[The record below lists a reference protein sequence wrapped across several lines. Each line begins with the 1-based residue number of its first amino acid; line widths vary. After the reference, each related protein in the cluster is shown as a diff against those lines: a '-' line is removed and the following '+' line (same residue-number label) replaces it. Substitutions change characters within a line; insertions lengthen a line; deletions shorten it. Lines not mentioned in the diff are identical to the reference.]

1 MRSLNWKLTLAL
13 LLVVAVSVGL
23 TAYLTNLRTASEFSR
38 YISQGRLSY
47 VEQVQETLSEYYA
60 DTGSWQGVQGL
71 FDDLPRFG
79 TYRLVLADG
88 SGVIVGD
95 SDADWL
101 GKTTTQIGLAD
112 PASVVVSGQQ
122 VGALYLVSSS
132 TGQGQG
138 KGQMAGPGGPEQQP
152 LTGEDQDFLNRF
164 NRSLAIA
171 AAVGAVVA
179 ILLGLVLTRQIT
191 RPIKELKKG
200 ASRIAAGRLGYR
212 VKVKSQDEFG
222 ELARSFNSMA
232 TSLQNNEEARQ
243 RLLADIAHEL
253 RTPLSVIEGTV
264 DAMLD
269 GVFEADASNL
279 RSIKEETAL
288 LTRLVADLRD
298 LSLAESGQLKLELEP
313 VDLADLVR
321 RLVSQTE
328 VMARQKDITLRLD
341 TAEQLPQV
349 QADGKRIE
357 QVVANLLSNALHHT
371 PAGGSIAVTV
381 ARAGS
386 VPEYQGGKEDVLVS
400 IADTGEGIPAQHLPH
415 VFERLYRVDDARS
428 RKRGGAGLGLAI
440 ARQMVELHRGRI
452 WVDSDP
458 GKGSRFSFTLPVSGQ
473 A

>member
-23 TAYLTNLRTASEFSR
+23 TAYLTNLRTASEFSQ
-38 YISQGRLSY
+38 YVSQGRLAY
-47 VEQVQETLSEYYA
+47 VEQLQETLSDYYA

-71 FDDLPRFG
+71 FDDLPQYG
-79 TYRLVLADG
+79 SYRLVLADN

-95 SDADWL
+95 TDGDWL
-101 GKTTTQIGLAD
+101 GDTASQIGLTD
-112 PASVVVSGQQ
+112 PASVVVSGEH
-122 VGALYLVSSS
+122 VGALYLASSS
-132 TGQGQG
+132 TGHGQG
-138 KGQMAGPGGPEQQP
+138 KGQMAGPGGAEQQP
-152 LTGEDQDFLNRF
+152 LTGEEQDFLNRF
-164 NRSLAIA
+164 NTSLIIA

-212 VKVKSQDEFG
+212 VKVKSKDEFG

-232 TSLQNNEEARQ
+232 ASLQNGEEARQ

-279 RSIKEETAL
+279 LSIKEETAL

-298 LSLAESGQLKLELEP
+298 LSLAESGQLKLDLEP

-328 VMARQKDITLRLD
+328 VIARQKDITLRLD

-371 PAGGSIAVTV
+371 PAGGSVAVTV

-386 VPEYQGGKEDVLVS
+386 VPGCQGGKDDLLVS
-400 IADTGEGIPAQHLPH
+400 VADTGEGIPAEHLPH
-415 VFERLYRVDDARS
+415 IFERFYRVDDARS

>member
-23 TAYLTNLRTASEFSR
+23 TAYLTNLRTTSEFSR

-47 VEQVQETLSEYYA
+47 VEQLQETLSEYYA
-60 DTGSWQGVQGL
+60 DTGSWQGVQAV

-79 TYRLVLADG
+79 TYRLVLADS

-95 SDADWL
+95 TDGDWL
-101 GKTTTQIGLAD
+101 GETTAQIGLAD

-132 TGQGQG
+132 TGHGQG
-138 KGQMAGPGGPEQQP
+138 KGQMAGPGGAEQQP
-152 LTGEDQDFLNRF
+152 LTGEEQDFLNRF
-164 NRSLAIA
+164 NRSLIIA

-222 ELARSFNSMA
+222 DLARSFNSMA
-232 TSLQNNEEARQ
+232 ASLQNGEEARQ

-313 VDLADLVR
+313 VDVADLVR
-321 RLVSQTE
+321 RMVSQTG
-328 VMARQKDITLRLD
+328 VIARQKDITLGLD
-341 TAEQLPQV
+341 TAGQLPQV

-371 PAGGSIAVTV
+371 PAGGSVTVSV

-386 VPEYQGGKEDVLVS
+386 VPAYQGGKDNLLVS
-400 IADTGEGIPAQHLPH
+400 IADTGEGIPSEHLPH
-415 VFERLYRVDDARS
+415 IFERFYRVDDARS

-440 ARQMVELHRGRI
+440 ARQMVEIHGGRI
-452 WVDSDP
+452 WVESEA
-458 GKGSRFSFTLPVSGQ
+458 GEGSRFSFTLPASGQ
-473 A
+473 D

>member
-23 TAYLTNLRTASEFSR
+23 TAYLTNLRTASEFSQ
-38 YISQGRLSY
+38 YVSQGRLSY

-79 TYRLVLADG
+79 TYRLVLADA
-88 SGVIVGD
+88 SGIIVGD
-95 SDADWL
+95 TDADWL
-101 GKTTTQIGLAD
+101 GKTITQIGLAD
-112 PASVVVSGQQ
+112 PLSVVVSGQE

-132 TGQGQG
+132 TGHGHGQG
-138 KGQMAGPGGPEQQP
+138 PMAGPGGPEQQP
-152 LTGEDQDFLNRF
+152 LTGEEQDFLNRF

-191 RPIKELKKG
+191 RPIRELKKG

-279 RSIKEETAL
+279 SSIKEETAL

-298 LSLAESGQLKLELEP
+298 LSLAESGQLKLEVAP
-313 VDLADLVR
+313 TDLISLVR
-321 RLVSQTE
+321 RVVSQAE
-328 VMARQKDITLRLD
+328 VIAQQKEITLRLD
-341 TAEQLPQV
+341 AAEDLPRV
-349 QADGKRIE
+349 AADAGRIE
-357 QVVANLLSNALHHT
+357 QVVTNLLNNALCHT
-371 PAGGSIAVTV
+371 PPGGSVAVTA

-386 VPEYQGGKEDVLVS
+386 LPDYQGGKQDILISV
-400 IADTGEGIPAQHLPH
+400 ADTGEGIPPQHLPH
-415 VFERLYRVDDARS
+415 IFERFYRVDDARS

-440 ARQMVELHRGRI
+440 AKQMVELHGGRI
-452 WVDSDP
+452 WVESQP
-458 GKGSRFSFTLPVSGQ
+458 GKGSSFSFTLPVSGQ